1 MATKLQEIS
10 RKENWILYTLKGM
23 DSTAAWLLS
32 NIKRDLTITT
42 KRNERLE
49 ISELEHNLRTLRSI
63 IYFLTC
69 NIKNLQE
76 YRRKEREKK

>member
-32 NIKRDLTITT
+32 TTKRGLTITN

-49 ISELEHNLRTLRSI
+49 ISELEHNLRTLRST